1 MKFEGPW
8 FKTQLILSAAIGITA
23 FLLFSYCRTRWPL
36 LFAPRTKLKGK
47 YNVSLPA
54 WTHRAAG
61 FSPHEAH
68 AHQAFFGWIMPTVRT
83 SELTVLQ
90 IVGLDAAVVRLIL
103 MNQLQLMTIS
113 SCSTFS
119 EPHSSSSLSVLCLP
133 SPSSC
138 HSTGRSVCIMALIS
152 SADGDSWQ
160 HNKDLD
166 LGDDDDWPSDGD
178 DWPLFFLSP
187 SIYAKPRVLT
197 GPLGGPNSTFPFPG
211 KDWLDLISD
220 ADSYLSVHLAFTYL
234 FTFLALYFIYKNY
247 RRFIRSRQLF
257 SLELVHSI
265 PARTVL
271 VTGLPKHLQGE
282 RPLAEYF
289 ENMNLAVESVTVC
302 REVGSLKNLIDL
314 RTMRLLELEK
324 AWVDYV
330 GNPSTVEEYDPETS
344 AMPLV
349 DTDIEGDPPTRFV
362 VPHKPRPTLRPSW
375 FSLKVDALEYL
386 EKRFK
391 EADELV
397 KKKRRMGRFRA
408 TGSAFVT
415 FEKMS
420 SAVCLLQCPPLS
432 SSLILSIANRSP
444 NSTHSKSIP
453 TYDLPSS

>member
-1 MKFEGPW
+1 LEG
-8 FKTQLILSAAIGITA
+8 
-23 FLLFSYCRTRWPL
+23 LFSSLFSCPL
-36 LFAPRTKLKGK
+36 LT
-47 YNVSLPA
+47 V
-54 WTHRAAG
+54 HAG
-61 FSPHEAH
+61 
-68 AHQAFFGWIMPTVRT
+68 
-83 SELTVLQ
+83 
-90 IVGLDAAVVRLIL
+90 
-103 MNQLQLMTIS
+103 
-113 SCSTFS
+113 
-119 EPHSSSSLSVLCLP
+119 
-133 SPSSC
+133 
-138 HSTGRSVCIMALIS
+138 
-152 SADGDSWQ
+152 Q

-178 DWPLFFLSP
+178 DWPLFFLGP
-187 SIYAKPRVLT
+187 SIYSAPRLLH
-197 GPLGGPNSTFPFPG
+197 GSLADPNSTFPFPG

-271 VTGLPKHLQGE
+271 VTDLPKHLQGE

-289 ENMNLAVESVTVC
+289 ENMDLAVESVTVC
-302 REVGSLKNLIDL
+302 RQVGSLKNLIDL
-314 RTMRLLELEK
+314 RTLRLLELEK

-330 GNPSTVEEYDPETS
+330 GNPSSVEEYDPETS

-349 DTDIEGDPPTRFV
+349 DTDIEGGASTKFV
-362 VPHKPRPTLRPSW
+362 VPHKPRPTLRPGW
-375 FSLKVDALEYL
+375 FVPKVDALEYL

-397 KKKRRMGRFRA
+397 KKKRRTGRFRA

-420 SAVCLLQCPPLS
+420 SAVWLFHC
-432 SSLILSIANRSP
+432 LILTSDLIMLTANRSS
-444 NSTHSKSIP
+444 NSTCSKSIP
-453 TYDLPSS
+453 TYHLPSS